1 MPGVVLHHRGD
12 HQVHA
17 VGRGHAGGVL
27 GQRDRLDVQR
37 RLLALRHGDKGIQHH
52 LQIGFDLQRFGL
64 TINFTGSRHCLGV
77 DGRPVGV
84 LQLSPRVGLQ
94 RLDQVGQQNGPAEVE
109 RQNILAVQ
117 NGYKRRIAV
126 GLGAGDKVDA
136 HDARPVGVQR
146 NMPHAVEVPA
156 QKRPL
161 AVGEILHRGFP
172 PKTGSRPLQILV
184 HFCKYIQ
191 GKYTIVAGGIQ

>member
-1 MPGVVLHHRGD
+1 M
-12 HQVHA
+12 
-17 VGRGHAGGVL
+17 
-27 GQRDRLDVQR
+27 
-37 RLLALRHGDKGIQHH
+37 
-52 LQIGFDLQRFGL
+52 
-64 TINFTGSRHCLGV
+64 
-77 DGRPVGV
+77 
-84 LQLSPRVGLQ
+84 GLQ

-117 NGYKRRIAV
+117 NGHKRRIAV

-146 NMPHAVEVPA
+146 NMPHTVEVPA

-161 AVGEILHRGFP
+161 AVGEMLHRGFP

-184 HFCKYIQ
+184 HFCEYIQ